1 MTAVIIATVSLAAAY
16 TGYWFYA
23 RAVAVEIIEKWT
35 EQRRAEGYTVA
46 YNGPTIGGFPLL
58 IRGVLE
64 DLHLQREAF
73 TWRGERML
81 IELQPWNFRRI
92 RVDLNGKQLITAKAG
107 KEKMTLAPM
116 EMAVVVT
123 LSETNRLA
131 DATLLVRDLNL
142 SGPAGMPLMQTA
154 EIWMEA
160 TTPDVLTAS
169 HEDTSLMLSI
179 SAADV
184 QLPQAVDGPLGRTM
198 SKLRADLQIRGNVPG
213 GALGK
218 ALEAWRHSGGT
229 VDVNWLQVNWGEF
242 DLRAKGTLAL
252 DAEAWLVVAGKITGR
267 RWPTGLN
274 SAANCPGW
282 VSLCGPAQDFRSGS
296 DPPSGISLDCA
307 PSSSTALKLP
317 ACFISIISRRI
328 ARVRSN
334 QDSSLSP
341 SPQRIARCNAIR
353 SSLNR
358 PSTSSTASLL
368 LRNMSRHITG
378 SEAAIRVKS
387 RKPPAENLITSLV
400 RINSPLCADSRRK

>member
-1 MTAVIIATVSLAAAY
+1 MISRKSAIILATVTLAAAY

-23 RAVAVEIIEKWT
+23 RAVAVEIIENWT

-107 KEKMTLAPM
+107 KEQMTLAPM

-131 DATLLVRDLNL
+131 DATLLVRDLNV
-142 SGPAGMPLMQTA
+142 SDPAGMSLMQTA

-169 HEDTSLMLSI
+169 HEDTSLILSI

-252 DAEAWLVVAGKITGR
+252 DAEARPLGAFSTDIRGYNQALDTLVAYAA
-267 RWPTGLN
+267 LEQ
-274 SAANCPGW
+274 SAATMAKVGL
-282 VSLCGPAQDFRSGS
+282 SLLAKSPAEGGPPVLTLPLTAQDGHLYAGPLKILDLDPIRLPEFR
-296 DPPSGISLDCA
+296 
-307 PSSSTALKLP
+307 
-317 ACFISIISRRI
+317 
-328 ARVRSN
+328 
-334 QDSSLSP
+334 
-341 SPQRIARCNAIR
+341 
-353 SSLNR
+353 
-358 PSTSSTASLL
+358 
-368 LRNMSRHITG
+368 
-378 SEAAIRVKS
+378 
-387 RKPPAENLITSLV
+387 
-400 RINSPLCADSRRK
+400 